1 MEIANSLH
9 RVELFFYYSI
19 SCGSNPIIEAN
30 AERHKNKNK
39 MTIFNSATPAVEQ
52 APAILVI
59 DRNTEILHE
68 QTVISVTSLV
78 VQFSKEVLASIL
90 LGARIM
96 VKENV
101 SGSIRNYTAL
111 LLVKLAEMSVEGV
124 ANEFDT
130 REVREIVKFLNRA
143 VIFLITAQD
152 DKRDEKIWAAKNA
165 SLELREAMLLTVMD
179 RINLRNHVQNTQI

>member
-1 MEIANSLH
+1 
-9 RVELFFYYSI
+9 
-19 SCGSNPIIEAN
+19 
-30 AERHKNKNK
+30 

>member
-1 MEIANSLH
+1 
-9 RVELFFYYSI
+9 
-19 SCGSNPIIEAN
+19 
-30 AERHKNKNK
+30 

-68 QTVISVTSLV
+68 PTVISVTSLV

-130 REVREIVKFLNRA
+130 SEVREIVKFLNRA